1 MKSEQEQLA
10 DGVKELGFDITP
22 EQTKALIDY
31 LEALDI
37 TNRSFNLT
45 RIPRSDY
52 VTLHLLDSLTALLAL
67 PKDTALKIIDVG
79 TGAGFPGVPL
89 AALLPNA
96 HVTLLDSTLKK
107 VKFAEFTAHESGIK
121 NCHGVHSR
129 AETLATMPQH
139 RNGYDVVVS
148 RAVAAFPK
156 LMEWL
161 LPLAKVGG
169 IVVAMKGSG
178 YEQEVEG
185 TESFLKNLGGTIEQ
199 IITTPLPGTEITRHL
214 IVVRKERR
222 TRA

>member
-1 MKSEQEQLA
+1 MKSEQEQLT
-10 DGVKELGFDITP
+10 DGLKELGFEITP
-22 EQTKALIDY
+22 EQTTSLIAY
-31 LEALDI
+31 LEALDV

-67 PKDTALKIIDVG
+67 PKDTPLKIIDVG

-89 AALLPNA
+89 AALLPNSR
-96 HVTLLDSTLKK
+96 VTLLDSTLKK
-107 VKFAEFTAHESGIK
+107 VKFVEFTAHECGIK
-121 NCHGVHSR
+121 NCVGVHSR

-169 IVVAMKGSG
+169 IVIAMKGSG
-178 YEQEVEG
+178 YEQEVEE
-185 TESFLKNLGGTIEQ
+185 TDVLLKRLGGKIEQ
-199 IITTPLPGTEITRHL
+199 VFTTPLPGTDIVRHL
-214 IVVRKERR
+214 IAVRKER
-222 TRA
+222 

>member
-1 MKSEQEQLA
+1 MKSEQEQLH
-10 DGVKELGFDITP
+10 DGLKELGFEITP
-22 EQTKALIDY
+22 EQTTALIAY
-31 LEALDI
+31 LEALDV

-67 PKDTALKIIDVG
+67 PKDKPLKIIDVG

-89 AALLPNA
+89 AALLPNSR
-96 HVTLLDSTLKK
+96 VTLLDATLKK
-107 VKFAEFTAHESGIK
+107 VKFVEFTAHECGIN
-121 NCHGVHSR
+121 NCIGVHSR
-129 AETLATMPQH
+129 AELLAAMPQH

-185 TESFLKNLGGTIEQ
+185 SEALLKRLGGTIEQ
-199 IITTPLPGTEITRHL
+199 VITTPLPGTDITRHL
-214 IVVRKERR
+214 IIVRKG
-222 TRA
+222 RAS

>member
-10 DGVKELGFDITP
+10 DGLKELGFDITP

-214 IVVRKERR
+214 IVVRKERP